1 MVRMFRIAVS
11 MLRHSPSQ
19 ALLTV
24 AGISV
29 AFYLTSALTGLF
41 VGWCNTTGSLIR
53 HADADIW
60 LMAKQTPALDYGTAI
75 PRQRIYQARSIPG
88 VATAQGMFLGWNFW
102 QTPDGRRVNVVVVG
116 LDDDCVGGPWQMRE
130 GSPDVVHLPSSVIV
144 DDLFRSRL
152 RVAHVG
158 EEIELQSRR
167 AVVRGF
173 SSGVRS
179 FTASPYVF
187 TSLKSAIRY
196 DRRYRDDQV
205 TYVLVKCVE
214 HCDPAVVKEQLA
226 AELDDVDVLTTDE
239 FARRTTIYWMLET
252 GAGITVAITAILGL
266 IVGTVITS
274 QTLYSLTQ
282 NHLEEY
288 GVLLALGFSRA
299 QLAVIAAWQS
309 LLLGAAGVTLGALG
323 FFASANISANA
334 QITLETTPIVFG
346 VLVAVS
352 LGCSLAA
359 SLLSVRSIFA
369 VDPVH
374 VFHA

>member
-1 MVRMFRIAVS
+1 
-11 MLRHSPSQ
+11 MLRHSFSQ
-19 ALLTV
+19 SLLTV

-29 AFYLTSALTGLF
+29 SFFLTSALTGLF
-41 VGWCNTTGSLIR
+41 IGWCNTTSDLIR

-88 VATAQGMFLGWNFW
+88 VATAQGLFVGWNYW

-116 LDDDCVGGPWQMRE
+116 LDDDCAGGPWLMRE

-152 RVAHVG
+152 RVNSVG

-205 TYVLVKCVE
+205 TYVLIKCAE
-214 HCDPAVVKEQLA
+214 HSDPLAIQGQLA
-226 AELDDVDVLTTDE
+226 AQLDDVDVLTTAE

-252 GAGITVAITAILGL
+252 GAGITVAITALLGL
-266 IVGTVITS
+266 VVGTVITS
-274 QTLYSLTQ
+274 QTLFSLTQ
-282 NHLEEY
+282 NHLPEY
-288 GVLLALGFSRA
+288 AVLLALGFSRW
-299 QLAVIAAWQS
+299 QLAIIAAWQS
-309 LLLGAAGVTLGALG
+309 AFLGAAGVAVGALG
-323 FFASANISANA
+323 FFATANYSANA
-334 QITLETTPIVFG
+334 QVTLESTPMVFG
-346 VLVAVS
+346 LLVAVS
-352 LGCSLAA
+352 LGCSLLS

-369 VDPVH
+369 VDPIH